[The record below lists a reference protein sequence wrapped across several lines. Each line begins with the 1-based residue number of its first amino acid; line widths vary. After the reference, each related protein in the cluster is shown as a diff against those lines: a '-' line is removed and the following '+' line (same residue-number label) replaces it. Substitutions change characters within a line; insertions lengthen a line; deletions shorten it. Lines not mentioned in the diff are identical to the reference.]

1 MRISRN
7 TTDSCS
13 MKSRNTKE
21 KRSRKPLN
29 EWSVSKNPN
38 KGILRPRMRGRKRKR
53 QSGREFGPKK
63 VRILRDCLFPACQG
77 LKIGINRQP
86 FQFLMASPAL
96 PAWRSPPEILH
107 SGFGIQDF
115 SFHLS
120 VFMAR
125 TLFWYSP
132 VKVTS
137 RPNQEGGTK
146 ERAASSEENST
157 SARISPS

>member
-1 MRISRN
+1 MNGGKSCGRNPMRISRN

-29 EWSVSKNPN
+29 GWSASKNPN

-77 LKIGINRQP
+77 LKIGINRQLLQS
-86 FQFLMASPAL
+86 FYLHFYFNASIISL
-96 PAWRSPPEILH
+96 IV
-107 SGFGIQDF
+107 SGSSSSADAISSTDAPRA
-115 SFHLS
+115 SF
-120 VFMAR
+120 FF
-125 TLFWYSP
+125 T
-132 VKVTS
+132 
-137 RPNQEGGTK
+137 
-146 ERAASSEENST
+146 
-157 SARISPS
+157 